1 MAVER
6 AATQG
11 AGAHPMLTEHTGMNA
26 VDIGAATLFGERQ
39 IGSSVAHQHAGAS
52 AVGEH
57 PIHAQQGTVR
67 VPVPMG
73 RA

>member
-1 MAVER
+1 MAVEG
-6 AATQG
+6 APTQG
-11 AGAHPMLTEHTGMNA
+11 AGAQTPLTEDTGMNA
-26 VDIGAATLFGERQ
+26 VDIGTATLFGERQ
-39 IGSSVAHQHAGAS
+39 IGSAVAHQHAGAS
-52 AVGEH
+52 AVGEQ